1 MIGIVFVSKTLAN
14 LHIITHICTY
24 IRNYIY
30 SAAIYCINVVWE
42 NFAAVKRFL
51 SDLMMKNPLKKYVVD
66 LDAYV
71 FLEMAGMLAVYAFTK
86 PFNPTL
92 KLIALS

>member
-1 MIGIVFVSKTLAN
+1 
-14 LHIITHICTY
+14 
-24 IRNYIY
+24 
-30 SAAIYCINVVWE
+30 
-42 NFAAVKRFL
+42 
-51 SDLMMKNPLKKYVVD
+51 MKNPLKKYVVD